1 MLVPP
6 QLVSQAEANDVKG
19 AQRTAGFHGKE
30 GDPQLPQ
37 AGRQIRAWQVG
48 AVTQLIR
55 LSVEDVVEDEVA

>member
-6 QLVSQAEANDVKG
+6 QLVGQAEANDMES

-37 AGRQIRAWQVG
+37 AGSQIRAWQVG

-55 LSVEDVVEDEVA
+55 LGVEDVVKDEVA

>member
-1 MLVPP
+1 ME
-6 QLVSQAEANDVKG
+6 S